1 MSTPS
6 TDEYLEDQ
14 LALSRLDDDGAPPG
28 PQARA
33 LARTL
38 IGPPRTGRGSARSPR
53 RRGTAASAGV
63 VAPVQARHG

>member
-28 PQARA
+28 SQAHA
-33 LARTL
+33 LASTPDRGL
-38 IGPPRTGRGSARSPR
+38 HRGRAG
-53 RRGTAASAGV
+53 ASADV
-63 VAPVQARHG
+63 SH